1 MADDYKSTTAT
12 TGTVAVGGSATG
24 DIERKGDVDWFAV
37 ELVAGRTYV
46 IDLEGAGAGTGTL
59 GDTMLWGLFDAAGG
73 RVAKRSRDGGEG
85 NDARMTFTATE
96 SGTFYIAARGQRKDD
111 TGTYTVRV
119 RDQDAATQT
128 PQTPNANTNTP
139 QTPQPVQP
147 PQPPADPD
155 ATAAGAADLG
165 DLAALGRAVR
175 KDSVDGGYDVTDY
188 YSFSLGERQA
198 VTLSLRGQD
207 ADADLYLEDGD
218 GTVLASSRMVGT
230 RNESI
235 ERTLEAGTYYVRVAA
250 DEAGR
255 NDYTLRAKAADPAV
269 VKGSGSQPQ
278 LRPEPGR
285 SEQNA
290 PINVSR
296 PAVDTDATR
305 EGATD
310 LGDFSVSRGRGTV
323 EDSVDGASDGT
334 DYYRFTMDRGH
345 KAVSFTLKD
354 LGADADL
361 YLEDHLGNVLASSTN
376 DGTKSEQID
385 VSLPATAAF
394 PASEAYY
401 LRVEAKEAGNN
412 AYTLDYSSSWAKTN
426 WTQVHQF
433 QGQFIQREPP
443 DGRQDFAQDT
453 STTGTV
459 TAGGSAKG
467 IIYRASDVD
476 WFKVELEA
484 GKTYRFDVRGQDR
497 NDGML
502 PTQVLLGLYDG
513 DGESIGLRQG
523 YGKFAFFTPAED
535 GTFYA
540 SVGGAPHLRDEYK
553 WGRYTLS
560 VAEVGDDFTADTD
573 TTGTVAV
580 GGSAS
585 GQVEYWDDRDWFK
598 VELEAG
604 ETYWIELHGDQKSAG
619 SLFDFHMRGAVYD
632 AEGNRVGDDTL
643 GWGGL
648 DALIHRPP
656 AELCKPGW
664 LNKVEFTPT
673 ESGTYYVEV
682 DTGHT
687 PGHENGHPAPPDA
700 VGTYKVSV
708 AEAAYAAADAYTVGT
723 EAYLELL
730 AQVDKT
736 GDGDGF
742 AL

>member
-1 MADDYKSTTAT
+1 
-12 TGTVAVGGSATG
+12 
-24 DIERKGDVDWFAV
+24 
-37 ELVAGRTYV
+37 
-46 IDLEGAGAGTGTL
+46 
-59 GDTMLWGLFDAAGG
+59 
-73 RVAKRSRDGGEG
+73 
-85 NDARMTFTATE
+85 
-96 SGTFYIAARGQRKDD
+96 
-111 TGTYTVRV
+111 
-119 RDQDAATQT
+119 
-128 PQTPNANTNTP
+128 
-139 QTPQPVQP
+139 
-147 PQPPADPD
+147 
-155 ATAAGAADLG
+155 
-165 DLAALGRAVR
+165 
-175 KDSVDGGYDVTDY
+175 
-188 YSFSLGERQA
+188 
-198 VTLSLRGQD
+198 
-207 ADADLYLEDGD
+207 
-218 GTVLASSRMVGT
+218 
-230 RNESI
+230 
-235 ERTLEAGTYYVRVAA
+235 
-250 DEAGR
+250 
-255 NDYTLRAKAADPAV
+255 
-269 VKGSGSQPQ
+269 PQ

-433 QGQFIQREPP
+433 LDQFIQREPP

-513 DGESIGLRQG
+513 DGESIGIRQG

-560 VAEVGDDFTADTD
+560 VAEVEDDFTADTD

-580 GGSAS
+580 GGSTW
-585 GQVEYWDDRDWFK
+585 GEVEYWDDRDWLK

-604 ETYWIELHGDQKSAG
+604 TTYRIELHGSRKLNGWSHDVPSGNVDPEAARQTGERAT
-619 SLFDFHMRGAVYD
+619 LWDYHMRGAVYD
-632 AEGNRVGDDTL
+632 AEGNRVGDDAL

-656 AELCKPGW
+656 GCKEGW
-664 LNKVEFTPT
+664 LNRVEFTPT
-673 ESGTYYVEV
+673 ESGAYYVEV
-682 DTGHT
+682 DTGPT
-687 PGHENGHPAPPDA
+687 PGNGQHGAPPEA

-708 AEAAYAAADAYTVGT
+708 AVSDFVATEEYT
-723 EAYLELL
+723 L
-730 AQVDKT
+730 
-736 GDGDGF
+736 
-742 AL
+742 